1 MRKIIFFF
9 SMLALGYLHIMAGPI
24 DVTMARQKAE
34 KFLQARGKVTPRL
47 NSISYITR
55 TVNAI
60 PAENSSLSESSLQ
73 PLYIFNQKEGQG
85 FVVVAGDD
93 RAGDILAYSDR
104 GCLDLQQMPEGLKT
118 LLDGYAQEINLL
130 QEQGGVNSLR
140 ASDNSELSE
149 CLAVTP
155 LIETRWG
162 QGSPY
167 NAECSTSAGKQAA
180 AGYGATALAQLLYY
194 YRGQVVCSEIPTY
207 ITTKGETYDALEAT
221 IFDWQ
226 SMLTAYGEDASSEAK
241 TAVAHLMLY
250 AGRAMKTAYGNTSS
264 SADIVNL
271 PNALSY
277 FGFQNEAILLDRQ
290 QCGVEQWDALIYHEL
305 QHGRPV
311 VYMAGNALNST
322 TFFVCDGYDGHG
334 LFHLNWGREGNY
346 DGYYRLQ
353 AINASA
359 LSTYGYSTKHCAVVG
374 ICPTVVNDEYG
385 TPTGDVPSATY
396 SDLEVTEVS
405 QVASTQKWKV
415 IRAIVLNHG
424 TSDYAGTMRLQLNGT
439 YLSTEDLYV
448 AAGKDGYVDFIIN
461 KAAGTYMLKLV
472 EKKSGKTIYQEEN
485 FTLSDMPM
493 ATAEDIQLMDYQMLA
508 LDDEAKTMYGS
519 TLETRVTL
527 SNSSENSYYGKI
539 TLTPFVTNEDQGTIF
554 LIAVPKPVSIQISL
568 QAGETKTFSITSY
581 DLSVGDTFYLTLE
594 TPGETIYKGDS
605 YHPYTV
611 VEGYRYWD
619 NEGVCHA
626 AAWGEEIAV
635 PEEAVAVSFERMDLS
650 TVSITPNANPNTI
663 YYVSSE
669 EEIPASLSSCNVVCN
684 GKAVG
689 DIVIHESYDYCIP
702 MAFYVG
708 GKVSTTRIF
717 TEGSNGWEN
726 WHEMTLPYSVQTVTA
741 NGKTVDWCHG
751 HNGKGFDFWVM
762 APTTVSDGTLH
773 LEAAKEWLAAQ
784 TYFIAVPDGR
794 FSSDL
799 NLCGKTMSFDATGIW
814 MAKSH
819 SATSPYEGLN
829 ILNDTTI
836 PGDVNNDGI
845 LNITDVV
852 IVVDAILGSLNLSL
866 PLSIGDMEKNN
877 FLNITDVVTIVDRIL
892 GL

>member
-1 MRKIIFFF
+1 M
-9 SMLALGYLHIMAGPI
+9 SMSANPI
-24 DVTMARQKAE
+24 DMATARQKAE
-34 KFLQARGKVTPRL
+34 NFLRIRGKSTQRL
-47 NSISYITR
+47 KNIRYAPTY
-55 TVNAI
+55 T
-60 PAENSSLSESSLQ
+60 ETQ
-73 PLYIFNQKEGQG
+73 PFYLFNQEGKQG
-85 FVVVAGDD
+85 FVIVAGDE
-93 RAGDILAYSDR
+93 RAGDILVYSDK
-104 GCLDLQQMPEGLKT
+104 GSLDPQNMPEGVKT
-118 LLDGYAQEINLL
+118 LLDGYAQEISML
-130 QEQGGVNSLR
+130 QMQ
-140 ASDNSELSE
+140 ATSDPLKSSGSMNISAFHP
-149 CLAVTP
+149 AVTP
-155 LIETRWG
+155 LIETHWG
-162 QGSPY
+162 QGKPFSG
-167 NAECSTSAGKQAA
+167 ECLTAAGQQAVT
-180 AGYGATALAQLLYY
+180 GYGATALAQVLYY
-194 YRGQVVCSEIPTY
+194 YRGQVVCGDIPAY
-207 ITTKGETYDALEAT
+207 ITSKGDTYDALEAT
-221 IFDWQ
+221 TFAWQ
-226 SMLTAYGEDASSEAK
+226 WMLTAYGEDASSEAK
-241 TAVAHLMLY
+241 AAVAHLMLY
-250 AGRAMKTAYGNTSS
+250 AGRAMKTTYGSSTST
-264 SADIVNL
+264 ADIVNL
-271 PNALSY
+271 PEALTY
-277 FGFQNEAILLDRQ
+277 FGFENEAIFLDRQ
-290 QCGVEQWDALIYHEL
+290 QCGVEQWDEIINHEL

-311 VYMAGNALNST
+311 VYMASNALNST
-322 TFFVCDGYDGHG
+322 TTFICDGYDGNG
-334 LFHLNWGREGNY
+334 LYHINWGREGNY
-346 DGYYRLQ
+346 DGYYRLN

-359 LSTYGYSTKHCAVVG
+359 LTTYGYSTKHQAVVG
-374 ICPTVVNDEYG
+374 ISPTEVSDDYG
-385 TPTGDVPSATY
+385 TPTGDAPSATY
-396 SDLEVTEVS
+396 ANLDVVEVS
-405 QVASTQKWKV
+405 QMASTQKWKV
-415 IRAIVLNHG
+415 VRATIVNNG
-424 TSDYAGTMRLQLNGT
+424 TSDYAGTVRLQLNGS
-439 YLSTEDLYV
+439 YVSTEDLYV
-448 AAGKDGYVDFIIN
+448 AAGKSDYVDFITT
-461 KAAGTYMLKLV
+461 KAAGSYTLKVV
-472 EKKSGKTIYQEEN
+472 EKKSGKTIYQEEG

-493 ATAEDIQLMDYQMLA
+493 AAAEDIMLIDYQMPV
-508 LDDEAKTMYGS
+508 LDDETMAMYGS
-519 TLETRVTL
+519 TLEALVTL
-527 SNSSENSYYGKI
+527 RNESENDYYGKI
-539 TLTPFVTNEDQGTIF
+539 TLTPFVTNEEQGTIF
-554 LIAVPKPVSIQISL
+554 LIGVPKPVSIQISL
-568 QAGETKTFSITSY
+568 PKGETQTFSVTSY

-594 TPGETIYKGDS
+594 TPGETINKGDS

-669 EEIPASLSSCNVVCN
+669 EEIPASIASCNVVCN

-762 APTTVSDGTLH
+762 APTTVSDGSLH

-799 NLCGKTMSFDATGIW
+799 NLCGKTMSFDATGVW